1 MSRLFLAVFDV
12 KIDILNLDI
21 CTTNTLTADKK
32 AFIDDNTCVYYFEN
46 ICVLQILENQLYTF
60 AELEDLKIKL
70 KKLCFNDSTRD
81 EIYILSLN
89 TDSNIDFEFMQLC
102 KNKKSV

>member
-1 MSRLFLAVFDV
+1 MYLKMLYYTNIIKLKYKKYYLFFIKMSRLFLAVFDV

-60 AELEDLKIKL
+60 AELEDLKIKYL
-70 KKLCFNDSTRD
+70 
-81 EIYILSLN
+81 
-89 TDSNIDFEFMQLC
+89 
-102 KNKKSV
+102 V